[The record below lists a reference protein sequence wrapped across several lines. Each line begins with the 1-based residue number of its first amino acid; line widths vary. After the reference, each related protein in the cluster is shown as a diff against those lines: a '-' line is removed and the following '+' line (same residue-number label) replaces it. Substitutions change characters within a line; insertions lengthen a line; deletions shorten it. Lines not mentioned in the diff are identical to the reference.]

1 MPLQY
6 TWRTSKFFIFFIKVR
21 AVDIVTLGTDF
32 LKKKKKILDFDSVR
46 IRRQRLL
53 RKRQLKSE
61 FALLQT
67 LRRSIG
73 QMLANVFGVEF

>member
-6 TWRTSKFFIFFIKVR
+6 TWRASKFFIFFIKVR

-32 LKKKKKILDFDSVR
+32 LKKKKILDFDSVG

-53 RKRQLKSE
+53 RKHQLKSE

-67 LRRSIG
+67 LSRSIG

>member
-6 TWRTSKFFIFFIKVR
+6 TWRASKFFIFFIKIR

-32 LKKKKKILDFDSVR
+32 LKKKKILDFDSVG

-67 LRRSIG
+67 LSRSIG

>member
-6 TWRTSKFFIFFIKVR
+6 TWRASKLFIFFIKVR

-32 LKKKKKILDFDSVR
+32 LQKKKILDFDSVG

-53 RKRQLKSE
+53 RKRHLKNE

-67 LRRSIG
+67 ALR
-73 QMLANVFGVEF
+73 LF